1 MQELLGG
8 IKMMGNYGM
17 GGMGYGIMGFGWL
30 FQIIIL
36 ILFFAVIWWIFK
48 NSGSFGFKSS
58 SNESAMDILKKR
70 LAKGEISRKEYEELK
85 KEIGK

>member
-30 FQIIIL
+30 FQIVIL
-36 ILFFAVIWWIFK
+36 VLFFAVIWWMFK
-48 NSGSFGFKSS
+48 SSGSFGFRSG